1 MKGLDILTLELRNI
15 TPMIIGGYRATT
27 FSPSLGIAE
36 RFRVSELKG
45 VWRWWFRALTAGA
58 LWDARGHVEGN
69 YVREKVRAV
78 LGSTNSASKFIL
90 QAHVRKEGKPK
101 LLSCKGNLPP
111 RLKLLCMRGRERREK
126 ELENGIYYYD
136 VGDLEYDLRLL
147 KQPGMELRED
157 ELRVGVSSLLVAI
170 IFQGVGAITRRG
182 FGAWALKV
190 NRNNVGKEYA
200 GKLEDYIQIID
211 KLNEIKSSNDAAN
224 VIDKLIRLASDDFS
238 KFIGISEEGGV
249 SEDIPPCPIV
259 SRNRNIFRISIQ
271 DVKVS
276 SPMDLLIKIGNATMK
291 ATWRRHLRR
300 PSNEIHTWI
309 LGLPRGQKRE
319 MHGYAV
325 NYNRRMSIFDLGRRP
340 SAISIHP
347 LKRLSDD
354 GWICIVYGF
363 LSKDWPKT
371 LYHISL
377 KRDKRFR
384 GGRGKHKMREIIEEK
399 VISISDNL
407 IRDIFK
413 TAFDTVIACLR
424 H

>member
-1 MKGLDILTLELRNI
+1 MKNFEILTLELKNI
-15 TPMIIGGYRATT
+15 TPTIIGGYRATT

-45 VWRWWFRALTAGA
+45 IWRWWFRALAAGA
-58 LWDARGHVEGN
+58 LWDAHGCVEEN
-69 YVREKVRAV
+69 RVREKVRAV

-101 LLSCKGNLPP
+101 LLSCKGNLPS
-111 RLKLLCMRGRERREK
+111 RLKLLCMMGRERKEK
-126 ELENGIYYYD
+126 EQENGIYYYD
-136 VGDLEYDLRLL
+136 VGDLEYNLRLL

-157 ELRVGVSSLLVAI
+157 ELRVGVSSLLMAI

-182 FGAWALKV
+182 FGAWSLRV

-200 GKLEDYIQIID
+200 DKLESYIQVID
-211 KLNEIKSSNDAAN
+211 KLNEIKSSKDAAN
-224 VIDKLIRLASDDFS
+224 VIDKLIHLASDDFS
-238 KFIGISEEGGV
+238 KFIGISEGGGM
-249 SEDIPPCPIV
+249 SDDIPPCPIV
-259 SRNRNIFRISIQ
+259 SRNRNIFRISIE
-271 DVKVS
+271 DVKAS

-291 ATWRRHLRR
+291 ATWRRHLHR

-309 LGLPRGQKRE
+309 LGLPRGQKKG

-384 GGRGKHKMREIIEEK
+384 GRRGEHEMREIEEK

-413 TAFDTVIACLR
+413 NAFDMVIACL
-424 H
+424 HH